1 MARISAEEK
10 ARVRV
15 SLIRT
20 AAEHFAR
27 EGYEGASINRISL
40 AAGFAKGTVYN
51 YFSSKAALLAEVL
64 RAGSDETLKLYRAR
78 PAACGVRY
86 QLVALIEADVE
97 VVRAHQTFF
106 RVVLRELVSGRVET
120 QRLIDES
127 MQSFAAEI
135 ASILARGKSSRPVA
149 EQTRLFLGQLTI
161 LYIEQFR
168 SEGAF
173 PGWHRLPELVVD
185 TFLEGVPNT
194 ESS

>member
-1 MARISAEEK
+1 MARISTADK

-15 SLIRT
+15 ALLQT

-27 EGYEGASINRISL
+27 EGFEGASINRISL
-40 AAGFAKGTVYN
+40 GAGFAKGTVYN
-51 YFSSKAALLAEVL
+51 YFPSKAALLAEVL
-64 RAGSDETLKLYRAR
+64 RAGGDETLKLYRGR
-78 PAACGVRY
+78 PATDGVRA
-86 QLVALIEADVE
+86 QLVALVTADVE
-97 VVRAHQTFF
+97 VVRAHEAFF

-127 MQSFAAEI
+127 MRSFAAEV
-135 ASILARGKSSRPVA
+135 ASILAGADSSRPMR
-149 EQTRLFLGQLTI
+149 EQTRLFLAQLSV

-185 TFLEGVPNT
+185 TFLGGVPNT
-194 ESS
+194 QS

>member
-1 MARISAEEK
+1 MGRISAEEK

-15 SLIRT
+15 TLLRT

-27 EGYEGASINRISL
+27 EGFEGASINRISL
-40 AAGFAKGTVYN
+40 AAGFAKGTIYN
-51 YFSSKAALLAEVL
+51 YFPSKAALLGEVL
-64 RAGSDETLKLYRAR
+64 QAGGDETLKLYRRR
-78 PAACGVRY
+78 PAAPGVRG
-86 QLVALIEADVE
+86 QLVALIKADVE
-97 VVRAHQTFF
+97 VVRAHEAFF

-127 MQSFAAEI
+127 TRTFAAEI
-135 ASILARGKSSRPVA
+135 SSILAGTESTRPLR

-173 PGWHRLPELVVD
+173 PGWHRLPALVVD
-185 TFLEGVPNT
+185 TFLDGVP
-194 ESS
+194 

>member
-1 MARISAEEK
+1 MGRLSADDK
-10 ARVRV
+10 ARVRIA
-15 SLIRT
+15 LLQT

-27 EGYEGASINRISL
+27 EGYEGASINRISV

-51 YFSSKAALLAEVL
+51 YFPSKAALLGEVL
-64 RAGSDETLKLYRAR
+64 QAGGDETLKLYRAR
-78 PAACGVRY
+78 PVACEVRG
-86 QLVALIEADVE
+86 QLVGLIEADVE
-97 VVRAHQTFF
+97 VVRAHEAFF

-127 MQSFAAEI
+127 TRTFAAEI
-135 ASILARGKSSRPVA
+135 ASILAGVESSRPLA

-185 TFLEGVPNT
+185 TFLDGVPMS
-194 ESS
+194 ES

>member
-1 MARISAEEK
+1 MARISVDEK

-15 SLIRT
+15 ALLRT
-20 AAEHFAR
+20 AAEHFAQ

-40 AAGFAKGTVYN
+40 SAGFAKGTVYN
-51 YFSSKAALLAEVL
+51 YFSSKAALLSAVL
-64 RAGSDETLKLYRAR
+64 QAGGDETLKLYRSR
-78 PAACGVRY
+78 PVASGVRAR
-86 QLVALIEADVE
+86 LVALARADVE
-97 VVRAHQTFF
+97 VVRAHETFF

-127 MQSFAAEI
+127 TQSFAKEI
-135 ASILARGKSSRPVA
+135 ASILAAGKSARPLE

-168 SEGAF
+168 SDGTY

-185 TFLEGVPNT
+185 TFLDGVTTP
-194 ESS
+194 

>member
-15 SLIRT
+15 SLVRT
-20 AAEHFAR
+20 AAEHFAQ

-51 YFSSKAALLAEVL
+51 YFPSKAALLAEVL
-64 RAGSDETLKLYRAR
+64 RAGGDETLKLYRAR
-78 PAACGVRY
+78 PMACGVRD

-135 ASILARGKSSRPVA
+135 ASILASGESSRPVG

-168 SEGAF
+168 SEGVF

-185 TFLEGVPNT
+185 TFLGGVPNT